1 VRQQDGAIALNLH
14 NPKVHRPNCLI
25 GPIAERANEA
35 YAIAAIGRRAAM
47 GELLAVLIIP
57 PIVGLATYFVVRL
70 LWVRHGRS
78 ANEDHGRN
86 GLEGPKIADPP
97 PT

>member
-1 VRQQDGAIALNLH
+1 
-14 NPKVHRPNCLI
+14 
-25 GPIAERANEA
+25 
-35 YAIAAIGRRAAM
+35 M